1 MHKAVFL
8 DRDGTIIED
17 PGYLSRPEQV
27 RFLPGAI
34 EGLRR
39 MQEAGYLLVII
50 TNQSGIARGYFTE
63 EDLHLVHAHLIE
75 QLKVQGIS
83 LAGIYYCPH
92 HPEKGNP
99 PYVKVCHCRK
109 PESGLLERAAEEL
122 SLDLT
127 SSWMIGDKKSDIL
140 AGKKAGCRT
149 ILISGQEKAEGFKAD
164 GLASDLTSAYLRI
177 KGDLV

>member
-34 EGLRR
+34 EGLKK

-63 EDLHLVHAHLIE
+63 DDLKKVHDYLTE
-75 QLKVQGIS
+75 QLNGQGIN
-83 LAGIYYCPH
+83 LTGIYYCPH
-92 HPEKGNP
+92 HPEKGYP
-99 PYVKVCHCRK
+99 PYVKKCRCRK
-109 PESGLLERAAEEL
+109 PGSALLERAAEEL
-122 SLDLT
+122 KIDLAA
-127 SSWMIGDKKSDIL
+127 SWMIGDKASDVL
-140 AGKKAGCRT
+140 AGKRAGCRT
-149 ILISGQEKAEGFKAD
+149 VLIAGQAAAD
-164 GLASDLTSAYLRI
+164 CQPDWLASDLEAAYLKI
-177 KGDLV
+177 KGDFS

>member
-34 EGLRR
+34 EGLKK

-63 EDLHLVHAHLIE
+63 DELRMIHEYLTE
-75 QLKVQGIS
+75 QLEKQGVTLS
-83 LAGIYYCPH
+83 GIYYCPH
-92 HPEKGNP
+92 HPKEGYP
-99 PYVKVCHCRK
+99 PYVKKCRCRK
-109 PESGLLERAAEEL
+109 PGSVLLERAADEL
-122 SLDLT
+122 SIELAA
-127 SSWMIGDKKSDIL
+127 SWMIGDKTSDIL
-140 AGKKAGCRT
+140 AGKRAGCRT
-149 ILISGQEKAEGFKAD
+149 VLITEQAVTD
-164 GLASDLTSAYLRI
+164 CQPDWLASDLEEAYLKI
-177 KGDLV
+177 KGDLA

>member
-34 EGLRR
+34 KGLKK

-63 EDLHLVHAHLIE
+63 DDLKKVHDYLTE
-75 QLKVQGIS
+75 QLARQGID

-92 HPEKGNP
+92 HPEKGYP
-99 PYVKVCHCRK
+99 PYVKKCRCRK
-109 PESGLLERAAEEL
+109 PGSALLERAAEEL
-122 SLDLT
+122 KINLAA
-127 SSWMIGDKKSDIL
+127 SWMIGDKASDIL
-140 AGKKAGCRT
+140 AGKRAGCRT
-149 ILISGQEKAEGFKAD
+149 VLIAGQAAAD
-164 GLASDLTSAYLRI
+164 CQPDWLASDLEAAYLKI
-177 KGDLV
+177 KGDFS